1 MRILVAGAAY
11 FLIVFVA
18 GIVLGMIRVGVLAP
32 NLGATIAVLIE
43 LPVILV
49 ISWYVC
55 AAILRR
61 VPLDSGRNE
70 DVLAGALAF
79 VLLIGAEALFA
90 VGLGGRTLPEF
101 FAHLVAT
108 DGLIGLLGQILFA
121 AFPAIQTRRFVQ

>member
-61 VPLDSGRNE
+61 VPLDSGLNE
-70 DVLAGALAF
+70 DVLAGVLAF
-79 VLLIGAEALFA
+79 VLLIAAEALFA
-90 VGLGGRTLPEF
+90 VCLGGRTLSEF
-101 FAHLVAT
+101 FAHMVAT
-108 DGLIGLLGQILFA
+108 DGLIGLLGQIVFA

>member
-18 GIVLGMIRVGVLAP
+18 GIVLGIVRVGVLAP

-61 VPLDSGRNE
+61 VPLDSGHNE
-70 DVLAGALAF
+70 DVLAGGLAF
-79 VLLIGAEALFA
+79 VLLIAAEALFA

-101 FAHLVAT
+101 FAHMVTT
-108 DGLIGLLGQILFA
+108 DGLIGLIGQILFA

>member
-18 GIVLGMIRVGVLAP
+18 GIVLGMVRVGVLAP

-61 VPLDSGRNE
+61 VPLDSGLNE
-70 DVLAGALAF
+70 DVLAGVLAF
-79 VLLIGAEALFA
+79 VLLIAAEALFA

-101 FAHLVAT
+101 FAHMVAA